1 VATKAAMTSVECGTR
16 EVSEQT
22 QEIRL
27 RGVCPCAR
35 PSRLVCFAQAQVRRL
50 RSTSVGCGSRLHVY
64 GARVWRH
71 GAGVCAQDRRHTW
84 AHANAMQPRSCRVT
98 ARRCIRGRRIM
109 ACRQQSPVVSLPS
122 TDADCK
128 SACAAFCSDRA
139 VPYLPLRYPRP
150 AAVTALAPSVQLTPP
165 LIVLM
170 IAPCRRRPPY
180 RCPSHAFV
188 GLLIFGSCE
197 QTLGLGVFLLSYLT
211 SLKL

>member
-50 RSTSVGCGSRLHVY
+50 RSTSAGCESRLHVY

-71 GAGVCAQDRRHTW
+71 GAGVCAQDYRHTW
-84 AHANAMQPRSCRVT
+84 AHASAMRHRSCRVT

-109 ACRQQSPVVSLPS
+109 ACQTTKSRRISSEHRCRLQICLCCLLQRPGRALPASSVSTARSCDRPCPERPI
-122 TDADCK
+122 DPAIDCVDDSSM
-128 SACAAFCSDRA
+128 SATAALSMSITC
-139 VPYLPLRYPRP
+139 L
-150 AAVTALAPSVQLTPP
+150 
-165 LIVLM
+165 
-170 IAPCRRRPPY
+170 CR
-180 RCPSHAFV
+180 S
-188 GLLIFGSCE
+188 
-197 QTLGLGVFLLSYLT
+197 SYLWFM
-211 SLKL
+211 